1 MGRLVWAVAVIK
13 KTPKNARQ
21 VNLNQVGLF
30 ICSYTQFQ
38 ASSKVKPYLNAS
50 GELPDGRKFAN
61 IAEFQTLF
69 ATSPR
74 PLLMNL
80 GQQLTIYSTGRPLAF
95 SDRAGVNELVTRT
108 EKQGGGIRTLVHE
121 LVQSPLFQVR

>member
-1 MGRLVWAVAVIK
+1 MD
-13 KTPKNARQ
+13 
-21 VNLNQVGLF
+21 
-30 ICSYTQFQ
+30 
-38 ASSKVKPYLNAS
+38 AS

-61 IAEFQTLF
+61 IAEFQTLL
-69 ATSPR
+69 AASPR
-74 PLLMNL
+74 PLLLNL
-80 GQQLTIYSTGRPLAF
+80 AQQFTIYSTGRPLAF